1 MDRRDFLYL
10 SALTLVSS
18 QIDRAE
24 EHLPNSKMGI
34 AMTSFMTALQPKDA
48 YQSLELCHSL
58 GAAGVQLFAVN
69 GDLPKLRAR
78 AEELGMFLEVMVPLP
93 KESQSEVAAFEKI
106 LQDAKAV

>member
-10 SALTLVSS
+10 GAATVLSS
-18 QIDRAE
+18 QSGWGADAS
-24 EHLPNSKMGI
+24 PNSKMGI

-58 GAAGVQLFAVN
+58 GAAGVQLFALN

-93 KESQSEVAAFEKI
+93 KDSQNDIAA
-106 LQDAKAV
+106 